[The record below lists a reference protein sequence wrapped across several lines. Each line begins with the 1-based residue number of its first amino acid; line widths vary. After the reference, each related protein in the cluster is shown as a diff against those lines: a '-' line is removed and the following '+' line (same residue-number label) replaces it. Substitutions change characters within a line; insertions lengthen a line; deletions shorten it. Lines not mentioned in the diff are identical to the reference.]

1 VEAVSGHPPVSDPPG
16 DRSSQA
22 TIEPADLADRLSRLE
37 PVTILDVRAEAKD
50 SIEAAGASVRHL
62 PASHVLADPD
72 QVAAQLDGPV
82 AVVCERGL
90 TAQGVTDALRAR
102 GVEAM
107 VLDGGMRGWIGTL
120 QARPVELGIDGLDVI
135 QVQRPGRG
143 CLSYVI
149 AAGGE
154 ALVVDPAPD
163 PGFYL
168 DLARHLDAQVTT
180 VFDTHI
186 HADHISGARELAMA
200 AGATL
205 RLSEAALARGVTYS
219 DRLVPVADGEELVV
233 GGVTLRALSLPGH
246 TTDMTGLVI
255 EGRALIGGDSL
266 FADGIARPDLQRG
279 DSEGARAMAATLH
292 ATLHERILAL
302 GDDVILLPCHTH
314 PGVHLEAIAPRLAE
328 VRKAVPEL
336 GILDPE
342 EFAREVTAA
351 MPPRPANYEEII
363 AVNSGTHRFDPEL
376 ETGGN
381 SCATR

>member
-1 VEAVSGHPPVSDPPG
+1 MSVHPPVSEPPG
-16 DRSSQA
+16 GPSRQA
-22 TIEPADLADRLSRLE
+22 TIEPTDLADRLSHLE
-37 PVTILDVRAEAKD
+37 PLTILDVRAEATD

-72 QVAAQLDGPV
+72 RVAAQLEGPV

-107 VLDGGMRGWIGTL
+107 VLDGGMRGWIGAL
-120 QARPVELGIDGLDVI
+120 QARPVELGIDGLEAI

-143 CLSYVI
+143 CLSYLL

-168 DLARHLDAQVTT
+168 DLARGLDARITT

-186 HADHISGARELAMA
+186 HADHISGARELAIA

-205 RLSEAALARGVTYS
+205 RLSEAALDRGVAYA
-219 DRLVPVADGEELVV
+219 DRVVPVADGEKLTV
-233 GGVTLRALSLPGH
+233 GAVTLKALALPGH
-246 TTDMTGLVI
+246 TTDMTGLLI
-255 EGRALIGGDSL
+255 EDRALIGGDSL

-279 DSEGARAMAATLH
+279 DSEGAKAMSRTLH
-292 ATLHERILAL
+292 ATLHERVMPL
-302 GDDVILLPCHTH
+302 GDDTILLPCHSH
-314 PGVHLEAIAPRLAE
+314 PGVQLEAIAPRLAE
-328 VRKAVPEL
+328 VRAAVPEL
-336 GILDPE
+336 ALQDAE

-363 AVNSGTHRFDPEL
+363 AVNSGTHTFDPEL

-381 SCATR
+381 SCAAR

>member
-1 VEAVSGHPPVSDPPG
+1 MSPQTSVTDQPHDPSP
-16 DRSSQA
+16 QA

-37 PVTILDVRAEAKD
+37 PLTILDVRADATD
-50 SIEAAGASVRHL
+50 SIEAAGAKVRHL

-72 QVAAQLDGPV
+72 RVAAQLDGPV

-107 VLDGGMRGWIGTL
+107 VLDGGMRGWIGAL
-120 QARPVELGIDGLDVI
+120 QARPVDLGIDGLEVI

-143 CLSYVI
+143 CLSYLLV
-149 AAGGE
+149 AGGE

-168 DLARHLDAQVTT
+168 DLARGLDARITT

-205 RLSEAALARGVTYS
+205 RLSEAALERGLAYA
-219 DRLVPVADGEELVV
+219 DRVVPVTDGEKLAV
-233 GGVTLRALSLPGH
+233 GDVTLKVLALPGH
-246 TTDMTGLVI
+246 TTDMTGLLI
-255 EGRALIGGDSL
+255 EERALIGGDSL

-279 DSEGARAMAATLH
+279 DSEGAKAMAVTLH

-302 GDDVILLPCHTH
+302 GDDTILLPCHTH
-314 PGVHLEAIAPRLAE
+314 PGVQLEAIAPRLGE
-328 VRKAVPEL
+328 VRAAVPEL
-336 GILDPE
+336 ALQDAE

-363 AVNSGTHRFDPEL
+363 AVNSGTHAFDPEL

-381 SCATR
+381 SCAAR

>member
-1 VEAVSGHPPVSDPPG
+1 MPAYPPASGPLGKPSP
-16 DRSSQA
+16 QA
-22 TIEPADLADRLSRLE
+22 TIEPADLAERLSRLE
-37 PVTILDVRAEAKD
+37 PLTILDVRAKASD
-50 SIEAAGASVRHL
+50 PIEVVGVSVRHL
-62 PASHVLADPD
+62 PAAHVLADPD
-72 QVAAQLDGPV
+72 RVAAQLEGPV

-90 TAQGVTDALRAR
+90 TAQGVTEALRDR

-107 VLDGGMRGWIGTL
+107 VLDGGMRGWIGAL
-120 QARPVELGIDGLDVI
+120 QARSVELGIDGLEVI

-149 AAGGE
+149 AGGGE

-168 DLARHLDAQVTT
+168 DLAGRLDARITM

-186 HADHISGARELAMA
+186 HADHISGARELANVT
-200 AGATL
+200 GASL
-205 RLSEAALARGVTYS
+205 RLSEAALERGVAYA
-219 DRLVPVADGEELVV
+219 DRVLPVADGEELTV
-233 GGVTLRALSLPGH
+233 GAVTLKALALPGH
-246 TTDMTGLVI
+246 TTDMTGLLI
-255 EGRALIGGDSL
+255 GDRALIGGDSL

-279 DSEGARAMAATLH
+279 DSKGARAMAATLH

-302 GDDVILLPCHTH
+302 GDDTILLPCHTH
-314 PGVHLEAIAPRLAE
+314 PGVHIEAIAPRLGE
-328 VRKAVPEL
+328 VRAAVPEL
-336 GILDPE
+336 ALRDAG

-363 AVNSGTHRFDPEL
+363 AVNSGTHPFDPEL

-381 SCATR
+381 SCAAR

>member
-1 VEAVSGHPPVSDPPG
+1 MSVNTPVTDPSGD
-16 DRSSQA
+16 SSPQA
-22 TIEPADLADRLSRLE
+22 TIEPAELADRLSRLE
-37 PVTILDVRAEAKD
+37 PLTILDVRADAMG
-50 SIEAAGASVRHL
+50 SIEAAGVSVRHL

-72 QVAAQLDGPV
+72 LVAAQLEGPV

-107 VLDGGMRGWIGTL
+107 VLDGGMRGWIGAL

-143 CLSYVI
+143 CLSYLL

-168 DLARHLDAQVTT
+168 DLARRLDARIAT

-186 HADHISGARELAMA
+186 HADHISGARELAVA

-205 RLSEAALARGVTYS
+205 RLSEAALERGLAYA
-219 DRLVPVADGEELVV
+219 DRVVPVADGEDLEV
-233 GGVTLRALSLPGH
+233 GAVTLKAVALPGH
-246 TTDMTGLVI
+246 TTDMTGLLV
-255 EGRALIGGDSL
+255 EDRALIGGDSL
-266 FADGIARPDLQRG
+266 LADGIARPDLQRG
-279 DSEGARAMAATLH
+279 DSEGSRAMAATLH

-302 GDDVILLPCHTH
+302 GDDTILLPCHTH
-314 PGVHLEAIAPRLAE
+314 PGVQLEAIAPRLAE
-328 VRKAVPEL
+328 VRAAVPEL
-336 GILDPE
+336 ALRDPE

-351 MPPRPANYEEII
+351 MPPRPANYGEII
-363 AVNSGTHRFDPEL
+363 AVNSGTHPIDPDL

-381 SCATR
+381 SCAAR

>member
-1 VEAVSGHPPVSDPPG
+1 MSAHPHVSDPPG
-16 DRSSQA
+16 DRSSHA

-37 PVTILDVRAEAKD
+37 PLTILDVRAEAKD
-50 SIEAAGASVRHL
+50 SIEAAGVSVRHL
-62 PASHVLADPD
+62 PAAHVLADPD
-72 QVAAQLDGPV
+72 RVAAQLDGPV

-143 CLSYVI
+143 CLSYLL

-168 DLARHLDAQVTT
+168 DLAGQLDARVTT

-186 HADHISGARELAMA
+186 HADHLSGARELAMA
-200 AGATL
+200 ADATL
-205 RLSEAALARGVTYS
+205 RLSEAALGRGLRYA
-219 DRLVPVADGEELVV
+219 DRVVPVTDGEEMMI
-233 GGVTLRALSLPGH
+233 GGVTLTAIALPGH
-246 TTDMTGLVI
+246 TTDMTGLLI

-279 DSEGARAMAATLH
+279 DTEGARAMAVTLH

-302 GDDVILLPCHTH
+302 GDDVVLLPCHTH
-314 PGVHLEAIAPRLAE
+314 PGVHLEAIGPRLAE
-328 VRKAVPEL
+328 VRKAVTEL
-336 GILDPE
+336 EIRDPE
-342 EFAREVTAA
+342 EFALEVTAA

-363 AVNSGTHRFDPEL
+363 AVNSGARPFDPEL